1 MKNYFLK
8 TFALSFFLLLGLVSF
23 AQDYETPELAIE
35 RLKEKR
41 AEVIE
46 IIINQE
52 NDKTMSYFKAVAS
65 QKIIDAMLG
74 DFKEGKSVE
83 EVAIENSATMKMN
96 HVQIVKPMF
105 PDSNGRYGTN
115 WINEELLVLLEKK

>member
-1 MKNYFLK
+1 MKNYLLK

>member
-1 MKNYFLK
+1 
-8 TFALSFFLLLGLVSF
+8 
-23 AQDYETPELAIE
+23 
-35 RLKEKR
+35 
-41 AEVIE
+41 
-46 IIINQE
+46 
-52 NDKTMSYFKAVAS
+52 MSYFKAVAS

>member
-1 MKNYFLK
+1 MKNYLLK
-8 TFALSFFLLLGLVSF
+8 TFALSFFLLLGLASF

>member
-1 MKNYFLK
+1 MKNYLLK
-8 TFALSFFLLLGLVSF
+8 TFALSFFLFLALVSF
-23 AQDYETPELAIE
+23 AQDYETPEVAIE

-83 EVAIENSATMKMN
+83 EVANENSATMKMN
-96 HVQIVKPMF
+96 HVQVVKPMF